1 MVLTSTVSITFSIKT
16 LQNNFPK
23 NVIGFSDHTLGID
36 IAVFST
42 FYGAKVIEKHFT
54 FDNDLKTSPDHRLS
68 LTHTEFQK
76 MVNQINLSRVSRGSS
91 NRLSFSSE
99 SEAVKYA
106 RRSIVSNA
114 EIKEN
119 TVITEDL
126 LDIKRPGTGIP
137 PKFFNKI
144 LGMKTIRN
152 IPEDTPIQWED
163 LSQKNEN

>member
-1 MVLTSTVSITFSIKT
+1 
-16 LQNNFPK
+16 
-23 NVIGFSDHTLGID
+23 
-36 IAVFST
+36 
-42 FYGAKVIEKHFT
+42 
-54 FDNDLKTSPDHRLS
+54 
-68 LTHTEFQK
+68 

-126 LDIKRPGTGIP
+126 LDIKIFS
-137 PKFFNKI
+137 KLF
-144 LGMKTIRN
+144 KTAGSTTRSW
-152 IPEDTPIQWED
+152 P
-163 LSQKNEN
+163 

>member
-1 MVLTSTVSITFSIKT
+1 M
-16 LQNNFPK
+16 
-23 NVIGFSDHTLGID
+23 
-36 IAVFST
+36 
-42 FYGAKVIEKHFT
+42 
-54 FDNDLKTSPDHRLS
+54 
-68 LTHTEFQK
+68 
-76 MVNQINLSRVSRGSS
+76 
-91 NRLSFSSE
+91 
-99 SEAVKYA
+99 KYA
-106 RRSIVSNA
+106 RRSILSNA